1 MQSIDFFQV
10 MKWKSMD
17 AKDWIFFIIIIFN
30 VLFVFVSG
38 FSLKYKLM

>member
-17 AKDWIFFIIIIFN
+17 AKDWIFF
-30 VLFVFVSG
+30 LFDFQC
-38 FSLKYKLM
+38 SLCFCIWV